1 MLCWDSHPEKVLRD
15 LEDAR
20 CEAMLAGQWGPAIR
34 ASELQGK
41 HIAMFVER
49 REINVEERSV
59 IRAPEPLSPEEW
71 EAKYG
76 RGAD

>member
-1 MLCWDSHPEKVLRD
+1 
-15 LEDAR
+15 
-20 CEAMLAGQWGPAIR
+20 MLAGQWGPAIR